1 MSDNTFSVQRF
12 RALPTEIHVM
22 LVGTLLTRGA
32 YFMVWPFLALLLWRE
47 FRLSA
52 SAIGLLLALATVCGA
67 LSGIYTGWL
76 SDRFGRKR
84 LIFFGTSL
92 SGLSFVLLGFSGQ
105 PLSYGLAISGVSI
118 GCALLES
125 SCKALI
131 GDRVEDRR
139 SRELALY
146 CRYFLINLGA
156 ALGPLIGL
164 TLGVAAQAGTFL
176 VTALVYFCYGLLLW
190 RLLHHLE
197 LKRHSLAPRSS
208 TGFLEACLS
217 MARHR
222 AFTLLLLCNMLAA
235 LIYATFDSTLV
246 QYLTR
251 SGLPDVVNSI
261 ALLVTINALTIVVAQ
276 FPSSACWKT
285 PAPAAPDAR
294 HAAHAPGP
302 ARLRLDPGDPVRRP
316 GAGHGGAQ
324 PRRTDRVPDLQR
336 GGRPTDPRRPA
347 RQLFRRGQSLQ
358 PRHRAGTAVRW
369 DHARPCRQPGAV
381 PRPGRAVRGD
391 HAAAGRRSRP
401 APGRA
406 GRRMSGALLVSGF
419 FLRRS
424 AWSVEGAGW
433 RSCDHLRDAPGCD
446 LAHWLDQ
453 AAATLAGEE
462 RVILCG
468 HSFGGYLAQCLAA
481 RLGERA
487 AHLYLFSALVSE
499 GGGALESYQDSGQD
513 NLLGLCRLDPL
524 GGRVRLEDRAGFL
537 ELLGAEV
544 PTSASEPAQL
554 LIDSPRQTRP
564 ACPVTY
570 VVAAADRLSPPSL
583 QRSFARRLDARV
595 REYPGGHLAALADPR
610 FLRALIESNN

>member
-146 CRYFLINLGA
+146 RRYFLINLGA

-197 LKRHSLAPRSS
+197 LKRRSLPR
-208 TGFLEACLS
+208 
-217 MARHR
+217 
-222 AFTLLLLCNMLAA
+222 
-235 LIYATFDSTLV
+235 D
-246 QYLTR
+246 
-251 SGLPDVVNSI
+251 
-261 ALLVTINALTIVVAQ
+261 
-276 FPSSACWKT
+276 
-285 PAPAAPDAR
+285 
-294 HAAHAPGP
+294 
-302 ARLRLDPGDPVRRP
+302 
-316 GAGHGGAQ
+316 
-324 PRRTDRVPDLQR
+324 
-336 GGRPTDPRRPA
+336 
-347 RQLFRRGQSLQ
+347 
-358 PRHRAGTAVRW
+358 
-369 DHARPCRQPGAV
+369 
-381 PRPGRAVRGD
+381 PRPG
-391 HAAAGRRSRP
+391 SSKP
-401 APGRA
+401 A
-406 GRRMSGALLVSGF
+406 
-419 FLRRS
+419 
-424 AWSVEGAGW
+424 
-433 RSCDHLRDAPGCD
+433 
-446 LAHWLDQ
+446 
-453 AAATLAGEE
+453 
-462 RVILCG
+462 
-468 HSFGGYLAQCLAA
+468 
-481 RLGERA
+481 
-487 AHLYLFSALVSE
+487 
-499 GGGALESYQDSGQD
+499 
-513 NLLGLCRLDPL
+513 
-524 GGRVRLEDRAGFL
+524 
-537 ELLGAEV
+537 
-544 PTSASEPAQL
+544 
-554 LIDSPRQTRP
+554 
-564 ACPVTY
+564 
-570 VVAAADRLSPPSL
+570 
-583 QRSFARRLDARV
+583 
-595 REYPGGHLAALADPR
+595 
-610 FLRALIESNN
+610 

>member
-1 MSDNTFSVQRF
+1 MPLLTETPRTFVLRYIRKFNESVTRHGLSLAPQVRSMLDGLDEAIERADGYAELDFSKGMLVLVNNHTTLHARTEFSDDERQRRCLLRCWLSSEFTRELPESFLPLFHQVAAGSARRHPSPRPGAPPVSDNTFSVQRF

-32 YFMVWPFLALLLWRE
+32 CFMVWPFLALLLWRE

-164 TLGVAAQAGTFL
+164 TLGVAARRHLPGHRA
-176 VTALVYFCYGLLLW
+176 GLLLL
-190 RLLHHLE
+190 RPAALAPAAPLE
-197 LKRHSLAPRSS
+197 LKRRSLAPRSS

-276 FPSSACWKT
+276 FPLLRLLENTGTGGRLMLGMLLMLLAQLGFAWTPVTLFAGLALATVVLSLGELIVFPTFSVEVDQLTPTTCAAAISARPISTASAPRWHRCT
-285 PAPAAPDAR
+285 AGSCSTMPAA
-294 HAAHAPGP
+294 
-302 ARLRLDPGDPVRRP
+302 RRCTS
-316 GAGHGGAQ
+316 AW
-324 PRRTDRVPDLQR
+324 PRC
-336 GGRPTDPRRPA
+336 A
-347 RQLFRRGQSLQ
+347 
-358 PRHRAGTAVRW
+358 
-369 DHARPCRQPGAV
+369 
-381 PRPGRAVRGD
+381 GD
-391 HAAAGRRSRP
+391 HAAAGRRGRP

-406 GRRMSGALLVSGF
+406 GRRMSGVLLVSGF

-462 RVILCG
+462 R
-468 HSFGGYLAQCLAA
+468 
-481 RLGERA
+481 
-487 AHLYLFSALVSE
+487 
-499 GGGALESYQDSGQD
+499 
-513 NLLGLCRLDPL
+513 
-524 GGRVRLEDRAGFL
+524 
-537 ELLGAEV
+537 
-544 PTSASEPAQL
+544 
-554 LIDSPRQTRP
+554 
-564 ACPVTY
+564 
-570 VVAAADRLSPPSL
+570 
-583 QRSFARRLDARV
+583 
-595 REYPGGHLAALADPR
+595 
-610 FLRALIESNN
+610 

>member
-105 PLSYGLAISGVSI
+105 PLSYGLAI
-118 GCALLES
+118 
-125 SCKALI
+125 
-131 GDRVEDRR
+131 
-139 SRELALY
+139 Y

-197 LKRHSLAPRSS
+197 LKRRSLAPRSS

-276 FPSSACWKT
+276 FPL
-285 PAPAAPDAR
+285 
-294 HAAHAPGP
+294 
-302 ARLRLDPGDPVRRP
+302 LRLLENTG
-316 GAGHGGAQ
+316 
-324 PRRTDRVPDLQR
+324 T
-336 GGRPTDPRRPA
+336 GGRLMLGMLLMLLAQLGFAWTPVTLFAGLALATVVLSLGELIVFPTFSVEVD
-347 RQLFRRGQSLQ
+347 QLTPDDLRGSYFGAANLYSL
-358 PRHRAGTAVRW
+358 GTALAPLYGGIML
-369 DHARPCRQPGAV
+369 DHAG
-381 PRPGRAVRGD
+381 
-391 HAAAGRRSRP
+391 S
-401 APGRA
+401 
-406 GRRMSGALLVSGF
+406 
-419 FLRRS
+419 
-424 AWSVEGAGW
+424 
-433 RSCDHLRDAPGCD
+433 
-446 LAHWLDQ
+446 Q
-453 AAATLAGEE
+453 A
-462 RVILCG
+462 
-468 HSFGGYLAQCLAA
+468 
-481 RLGERA
+481 
-487 AHLYLFSALVSE
+487 LYL
-499 GGGALESYQDSGQD
+499 G
-513 NLLGLCRLDPL
+513 
-524 GGRVRLEDRAGFL
+524 
-537 ELLGAEV
+537 
-544 PTSASEPAQL
+544 
-554 LIDSPRQTRP
+554 
-564 ACPVTY
+564 
-570 VVAAADRLSPPSL
+570 
-583 QRSFARRLDARV
+583 
-595 REYPGGHLAALADPR
+595 LAALCGVIMLLQVGAVG
-610 FLRALIESNN
+610 LRQAERAGG

>member
-190 RLLHHLE
+190 CLLHHLE
-197 LKRHSLAPRSS
+197 PKRRSLAPRAS

-276 FPSSACWKT
+276 FPL
-285 PAPAAPDAR
+285 
-294 HAAHAPGP
+294 
-302 ARLRLDPGDPVRRP
+302 LRLLENTG
-316 GAGHGGAQ
+316 
-324 PRRTDRVPDLQR
+324 T
-336 GGRPTDPRRPA
+336 GGRLVLGMLLMLLAQLGFAWTPVTLFAGLALATVVLSLGELIVFPTFSVEVD
-347 RQLFRRGQSLQ
+347 QLTPDDLRGSYFGAANLYSL
-358 PRHRAGTAVRW
+358 GTALAPLYGGIML
-369 DHARPCRQPGAV
+369 DHAG
-381 PRPGRAVRGD
+381 
-391 HAAAGRRSRP
+391 S
-401 APGRA
+401 
-406 GRRMSGALLVSGF
+406 
-419 FLRRS
+419 
-424 AWSVEGAGW
+424 
-433 RSCDHLRDAPGCD
+433 
-446 LAHWLDQ
+446 Q
-453 AAATLAGEE
+453 A
-462 RVILCG
+462 
-468 HSFGGYLAQCLAA
+468 
-481 RLGERA
+481 
-487 AHLYLFSALVSE
+487 LYL
-499 GGGALESYQDSGQD
+499 G
-513 NLLGLCRLDPL
+513 
-524 GGRVRLEDRAGFL
+524 
-537 ELLGAEV
+537 
-544 PTSASEPAQL
+544 
-554 LIDSPRQTRP
+554 
-564 ACPVTY
+564 
-570 VVAAADRLSPPSL
+570 
-583 QRSFARRLDARV
+583 
-595 REYPGGHLAALADPR
+595 LAALCGVIMLLQVGAVG
-610 FLRALIESNN
+610 LRQAERAGG

>member
-197 LKRHSLAPRSS
+197 LKRRSLAPRSS

-276 FPSSACWKT
+276 FPL
-285 PAPAAPDAR
+285 
-294 HAAHAPGP
+294 
-302 ARLRLDPGDPVRRP
+302 LRLLENTG
-316 GAGHGGAQ
+316 
-324 PRRTDRVPDLQR
+324 T
-336 GGRPTDPRRPA
+336 GGRLMLGMLLMLLAQLGFAWTPVTLFAGLALATVVLSLGELIVFPTFSVEVD
-347 RQLFRRGQSLQ
+347 QLTPDDLRGSYFGAANLYSL
-358 PRHRAGTAVRW
+358 GTALAPLYGGIML
-369 DHARPCRQPGAV
+369 DHAG
-381 PRPGRAVRGD
+381 
-391 HAAAGRRSRP
+391 S
-401 APGRA
+401 
-406 GRRMSGALLVSGF
+406 
-419 FLRRS
+419 
-424 AWSVEGAGW
+424 
-433 RSCDHLRDAPGCD
+433 
-446 LAHWLDQ
+446 Q
-453 AAATLAGEE
+453 A
-462 RVILCG
+462 
-468 HSFGGYLAQCLAA
+468 
-481 RLGERA
+481 
-487 AHLYLFSALVSE
+487 LYL
-499 GGGALESYQDSGQD
+499 G
-513 NLLGLCRLDPL
+513 
-524 GGRVRLEDRAGFL
+524 
-537 ELLGAEV
+537 
-544 PTSASEPAQL
+544 
-554 LIDSPRQTRP
+554 
-564 ACPVTY
+564 
-570 VVAAADRLSPPSL
+570 
-583 QRSFARRLDARV
+583 
-595 REYPGGHLAALADPR
+595 LAALCGVIMLLQVGAAG
-610 FLRALIESNN
+610 LRQAERAGG